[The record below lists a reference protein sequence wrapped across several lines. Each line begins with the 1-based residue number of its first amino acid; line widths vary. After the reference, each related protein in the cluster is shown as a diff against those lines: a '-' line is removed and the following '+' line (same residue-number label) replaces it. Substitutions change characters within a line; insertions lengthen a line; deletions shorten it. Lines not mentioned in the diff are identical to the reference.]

1 MEDKKEK
8 TDDATI
14 IDATRIIDTLRL
26 VVDGVPNFTEED
38 IGETVT
44 IITAEGT
51 YITQEVVKTY
61 CQFCGEEMIGTIR
74 AAGGFLAAH
83 DVYHKAEAP
92 LAQMEGMR

>member
-1 MEDKKEK
+1 MEDKEEGDEK
-8 TDDATI
+8 YLRMINDVAETI
-14 IDATRIIDTLRL
+14 L
-26 VVDGVPNFTEED
+26 VSFTEED

-44 IITAEGT
+44 IVTAEGT
-51 YITQEVVKTY
+51 YIKQEIVKTY